1 MGAHSGYYMDV
12 TQNNNKG
19 KIKDQINST
28 KKETLNLM
36 SDKFYKI
43 MYKH

>member
-12 TQNNNKG
+12 TQNNNQG
-19 KIKDQINST
+19 KIKEQINST

-36 SDKFYKI
+36 SDKFYKV
-43 MYKH
+43 MYEH